1 MSSNSLKGAKGELVF
16 TSFLLVLS
24 LVVLYNSLTLVESGI
39 NAVVGPKAF
48 AIGVGAFMLLLT
60 SLQLIAV
67 LRGDRGIPD
76 GIEGG
81 EVKEKSNWRA
91 LLIIIGGILYH
102 IFTLETLGFIAGT
115 IPLFLAVAYAL
126 GERRWLRM
134 GLSAVLMTVI
144 TFFVFTQLLQL
155 NLPVGFDFI
164 FGETEVE
171 EEW

>member
-1 MSSNSLKGAKGELVF
+1 
-16 TSFLLVLS
+16 
-24 LVVLYNSLTLVESGI
+24 
-39 NAVVGPKAF
+39 
-48 AIGVGAFMLLLT
+48 
-60 SLQLIAV
+60 
-67 LRGDRGIPD
+67 
-76 GIEGG
+76 
-81 EVKEKSNWRA
+81 
-91 LLIIIGGILYH
+91 
-102 IFTLETLGFIAGT
+102 
-115 IPLFLAVAYAL
+115 VAYAL